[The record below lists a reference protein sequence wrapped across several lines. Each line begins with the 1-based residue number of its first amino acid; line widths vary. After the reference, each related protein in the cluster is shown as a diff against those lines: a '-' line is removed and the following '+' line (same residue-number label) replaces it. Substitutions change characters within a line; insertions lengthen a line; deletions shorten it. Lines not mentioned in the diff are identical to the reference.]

1 MGWSFRRSLN
11 LGPLR
16 VNASK
21 SGLGFSVGGRGF
33 RAGKDAKGRRY
44 AQASIPGTGIYRR
57 DYLQKT
63 NNPLPAGAGK
73 VRSLGWLLYVAS
85 ALALYFVIRAFS

>member
-1 MGWSFRRSLN
+1 MGWSLRRSLN

-16 VNASK
+16 INASK

-44 AQASIPGTGIYRR
+44 TQASIPGTGIYRR
-57 DYLQKT
+57 DYIQNT
-63 NNPLPAGAGK
+63 NNPLAAGAGK
-73 VRSLGWLLYVAS
+73 LRSFGWLLYVAS